1 MIQYY
6 NTEAEYAAA
15 LKDAFE
21 SQVSRI
27 SENNAIKYD
36 GRNVVVGLRSAT
48 TGAIVALDSVG
59 ALHFIPL
66 ESEPTATFLEGFTT
80 VGVVAVGVDHEDY
93 RGKIVIVN
101 KANASKMWSA
111 IYSFKLTGYTLD
123 GTDRTGKLKVY
134 SAASTFDTYTIAY
147 NAETAA
153 ALVEQLNTYFQAN
166 APFTTQ
172 HWRADA
178 DSDGNITLSFL
189 FTFADQRSCAGS
201 DGFTLTANL
210 LPEIPAGNMMLR
222 MNGNRGADGSI
233 SNWTKAISYFSAD
246 LNNASYN
253 PTAEVTS
260 PVRNYPICKPAYLG
274 QSQYRMDGTTQLD
287 YCSQLRAIYGEG
299 EAGWLKF
306 MASFYPVRPTQYGP
320 MGDKATYGDGQRN
333 TYIMADRTF
342 EKQDGSSIVAF
353 PAADYCAAVSYNHPL
368 LRKGA
373 WVLPDVDTLCA
384 VLKTVK
390 YNVVNNRNADPI
402 NKALNL
408 IGGTAVSNGSY
419 IWSGSR
425 YGAYY
430 AWCSIGYLGY
440 LSSYY
445 LYNAYLAL
453 PVALLDVSEAN
464 S

>member
-27 SENNAIKYD
+27 GENNAIKYD

-48 TGAIVALDSVG
+48 TGAIVAIDSVG

-66 ESEPTATFLEGFTT
+66 NSEPTSTFLQDFTV
-80 VGVVAVGVDHEDY
+80 VGVVAVGVEHEDF
-93 RGKIVIVN
+93 RGKVIIVN

-123 GTDRTGKLKVY
+123 GTDRTGTLKVY
-134 SAASTFDTYTIAY
+134 SAASTYDNYVISY

-153 ALVEQLNTYFQAN
+153 GLVEQLNTYFQAN

-178 DSDGNITLSFL
+178 DGDGNITLSFL
-189 FTFADQRSCAGS
+189 FTFVDQRNCAGS
-201 DGFTLTANL
+201 AGFTLTANL
-210 LPEIPAGNMMLR
+210 LPEIVANSSMLR
-222 MNGNRGADGSI
+222 VSGQRASEGAI
-233 SNWTKAISYFSAD
+233 ANWTKALAYYRND
-246 LNNASYN
+246 NG
-253 PTAEVTS
+253 TS
-260 PVRNYPICKPAYLG
+260 GYQGGRTSVQTSIKQTYPINLPTWLG
-274 QSQYRMDGTTQLD
+274 TSTKNPGDF
-287 YCSQLRAIYGEG
+287 CAALRAVYGEG

-306 MASFYPVRPTQYGP
+306 MKTCLTVQPSAFGAF
-320 MGDKATYGDGQRN
+320 DKSVCGDGERN
-333 TYIMADRTF
+333 TYIMAGRMF
-342 EKQDGSSIVAF
+342 EKQDGTSIVAF
-353 PAADYCAAVSYNHPL
+353 PAADYCASVSYDHPL

-373 WVLPDVDTLCA
+373 WVLPDVETLNA
-384 VLKTVK
+384 IHKNIH
-390 YNVVNNRNADPI
+390 YNAVNNRNADPI

-419 IWSGSR
+419 IWSSSRCNAGNAWGS
-425 YGAYY
+425 GGG
-430 AWCSIGYLGY
+430 IGNWGVNAM
-440 LSSYY
+440 
-445 LYNAYLAL
+445 YNTYLAL
-453 PVALLDVSEAN
+453 PVALLDVSDSEL
-464 S
+464 

>member
-15 LKDAFE
+15 LKSATE

-27 SENNAIKYD
+27 GENNAIKYD

-66 ESEPTATFLEGFTT
+66 ESEPTVSFLAGFTT

-101 KANASKMWSA
+101 KANASKKWSE

-123 GTDRTGKLKVY
+123 GTDRTGTLNVRDS
-134 SAASTFDTYTIAY
+134 SAWGTGVDYVISY
-147 NAETAA
+147 NAETAS

-166 APFTTQ
+166 APFTAQ

-189 FTFADQRSCAGS
+189 FADYRQASNSGKNGFA
-201 DGFTLTANL
+201 LTANL
-210 LPEIPAGNMMLR
+210 LPEIVANSNMLR
-222 MNGNRGADGSI
+222 VSGQRASEGAIANWERALVYYRNDNGTSGYQGGRTTVQTSI
-233 SNWTKAISYFSAD
+233 KQT
-246 LNNASYN
+246 
-253 PTAEVTS
+253 
-260 PVRNYPICKPAYLG
+260 YPINLPTWLG
-274 QSQYRMDGTTQLD
+274 TSTKNPGDF
-287 YCSQLRAIYGEG
+287 CAALRAVYGEG

-306 MASFYPVRPTQYGP
+306 MKTCLTVRPSAFGAF
-320 MGDKATYGDGQRN
+320 DKSVCGDGERN
-333 TYIMADRTF
+333 TYIMAGRMF
-342 EKQDGSSIVAF
+342 EKQDGTSIVAF

-368 LRKGA
+368 LKKGA
-373 WVLPDVDTLCA
+373 WQLPDVDTLTA
-384 VLKTVK
+384 IHKNIR
-390 YNVVNNRNADPI
+390 YNAVNNKKADPI
-402 NKALNL
+402 NKAIDL
-408 IGGTAVSNGSY
+408 IGGSAVSNGSY
-419 IWSGSR
+419 IWSSSR
-425 YGAYY
+425 YNAGNAWYSYGSYGVWISY
-430 AWCSIGYLGY
+430 AMCST
-440 LSSYY
+440 
-445 LYNAYLAL
+445 YLAL

>member
-15 LKDAFE
+15 LKSATE

-27 SENNAIKYD
+27 GENNAIKYD

-66 ESEPTATFLEGFTT
+66 ESEPTVSFLAGFTT

-101 KANASKMWSA
+101 KANASKKWSE

-123 GTDRTGKLKVY
+123 GTDRTGTLNVRDS
-134 SAASTFDTYTIAY
+134 SAWGTGVDYVISY
-147 NAETAA
+147 NAETAS

-166 APFTTQ
+166 APFTAQ

-189 FTFADQRSCAGS
+189 FADYRQASNSGKNGFA
-201 DGFTLTANL
+201 LTANL
-210 LPEIPAGNMMLR
+210 LPEIVANSNMLR
-222 MNGNRGADGSI
+222 VSGQRASEGAIANWERALVYYRNDNGTSGYQGGRTTVQTSI
-233 SNWTKAISYFSAD
+233 KQT
-246 LNNASYN
+246 
-253 PTAEVTS
+253 
-260 PVRNYPICKPAYLG
+260 YPINLPTWLG
-274 QSQYRMDGTTQLD
+274 TSTKNPGDF
-287 YCSQLRAIYGEG
+287 CAALRAVYGEG

-306 MASFYPVRPTQYGP
+306 MKTCLTVRPSAFGAF
-320 MGDKATYGDGQRN
+320 DKSVCGDGERN
-333 TYIMADRTF
+333 TYIMAGRMF
-342 EKQDGSSIVAF
+342 EKQDGTSIVAF

-368 LRKGA
+368 LKKGA
-373 WVLPDVDTLCA
+373 WQLPDVDTLTA
-384 VLKTVK
+384 IHKNIR
-390 YNVVNNRNADPI
+390 YNAVNNKKADPI
-402 NKALNL
+402 NKAIDL
-408 IGGTAVSNGSY
+408 IGGSAVSNGSN
-419 IWSGSR
+419 IWSSSR
-425 YGAYY
+425 CVAYY
-430 AWCSIGYLGY
+430 AWF
-440 LSSYY
+440 SYGSY
-445 LYNAYLAL
+445 GVWSNSAMCNTSLAL

>member
-15 LKDAFE
+15 LKSATE

-27 SENNAIKYD
+27 GENNAIKYD

-66 ESEPTATFLEGFTT
+66 ESEPTVSFLAGFTT

-101 KANASKMWSA
+101 KANASKKWSE

-123 GTDRTGKLKVY
+123 GTDRTGTLNVRDS
-134 SAASTFDTYTIAY
+134 SAWGTGVDYVISY
-147 NAETAA
+147 NAETAS

-166 APFTTQ
+166 APFTAQ

-189 FTFADQRSCAGS
+189 FADYRQASNSGKNGFA
-201 DGFTLTANL
+201 LTANL
-210 LPEIPAGNMMLR
+210 LPEIVANSNMLR
-222 MNGNRGADGSI
+222 VSGQRASEGAIANWERALVYYRNDNGTSGYQGGRTTVQTSI
-233 SNWTKAISYFSAD
+233 KQT
-246 LNNASYN
+246 
-253 PTAEVTS
+253 
-260 PVRNYPICKPAYLG
+260 YPINLPTWLG
-274 QSQYRMDGTTQLD
+274 TSTKNPGDF
-287 YCSQLRAIYGEG
+287 CAALRAVYGEG

-306 MASFYPVRPTQYGP
+306 MKTCLTVRPSAFGAF
-320 MGDKATYGDGQRN
+320 DKSVCGDGERN
-333 TYIMADRTF
+333 TYIMAGRMF
-342 EKQDGSSIVAF
+342 EKQDGTSIVAF

-368 LRKGA
+368 LKKGA
-373 WVLPDVDTLCA
+373 WQLPDVDTLTA
-384 VLKTVK
+384 IHKNIR
-390 YNVVNNRNADPI
+390 YNAVNNKKADPI
-402 NKALNL
+402 NKAIDL
-408 IGGTAVSNGSY
+408 IGGSAVSNGSF
-419 IWSGSR
+419 IWSSSRFNASSAWYSYGSSG
-425 YGAYY
+425 YWSGY
-430 AWCSIGYLGY
+430 AMCNTS
-440 LSSYY
+440 
-445 LYNAYLAL
+445 LAL

>member
-15 LKDAFE
+15 LKSATE

-27 SENNAIKYD
+27 GENNAIKYD

-66 ESEPTATFLEGFTT
+66 ESEPTVSFLAGFTT

-101 KANASKMWSA
+101 KANASKKWSE

-123 GTDRTGKLKVY
+123 GTDRTGTLNVRDS
-134 SAASTFDTYTIAY
+134 SAWGTGVDYVISY
-147 NAETAA
+147 NAETAS

-166 APFTTQ
+166 APFTAQ

-189 FTFADQRSCAGS
+189 FADYRQASNSGKNGFA
-201 DGFTLTANL
+201 LTANL
-210 LPEIPAGNMMLR
+210 LPEIVANSNMLR
-222 MNGNRGADGSI
+222 VSGQRASEGAIANWERALVYYRNDNGTSGYQGGRTTVQTSI
-233 SNWTKAISYFSAD
+233 KQT
-246 LNNASYN
+246 
-253 PTAEVTS
+253 
-260 PVRNYPICKPAYLG
+260 YPINLPTWLG
-274 QSQYRMDGTTQLD
+274 TSTKNPGDF
-287 YCSQLRAIYGEG
+287 CAALRAVYGEG

-306 MASFYPVRPTQYGP
+306 MKTCLTVRPSAFGAF
-320 MGDKATYGDGQRN
+320 DKSVCGDGERN
-333 TYIMADRTF
+333 TYIMAGRMF
-342 EKQDGSSIVAF
+342 EKQDGTSIVAF

-368 LRKGA
+368 LKKGA
-373 WVLPDVDTLCA
+373 WQLPDVDTLTA
-384 VLKTVK
+384 IHKNIR
-390 YNVVNNRNADPI
+390 YNAVNNKKADPI
-402 NKALNL
+402 NKAIDL
-408 IGGTAVSNGSY
+408 IGGSAVSNGSL
-419 IWSGSR
+419 IWSSSR
-425 YGAYY
+425 FVADG
-430 AWCSIGYLGY
+430 AWCSSG
-440 LSSYY
+440 
-445 LYNAYLAL
+445 LYGSWGNVAMYGTYRAL

>member
-15 LKDAFE
+15 LKSATE

-27 SENNAIKYD
+27 GENNAIKYD

-66 ESEPTATFLEGFTT
+66 ESEPTVSFLAGFTT

-101 KANASKMWSA
+101 KANASKKWSE

-123 GTDRTGKLKVY
+123 GTDRTGTLNVRDS
-134 SAASTFDTYTIAY
+134 SAWGTGVDYVISY
-147 NAETAA
+147 NAETAS

-166 APFTTQ
+166 APFTAQ

-189 FTFADQRSCAGS
+189 FADYRQASNSGKNGFA
-201 DGFTLTANL
+201 LTANL
-210 LPEIPAGNMMLR
+210 LPEIVANSSMLR
-222 MNGNRGADGSI
+222 VSGQRASEGAIANWERALVYYRNDNGTSGYQGGRTTVQTSI
-233 SNWTKAISYFSAD
+233 KQT
-246 LNNASYN
+246 
-253 PTAEVTS
+253 
-260 PVRNYPICKPAYLG
+260 YPINLPTWLG
-274 QSQYRMDGTTQLD
+274 TSTKNPGDF
-287 YCSQLRAIYGEG
+287 CAALRAVYGEG

-306 MASFYPVRPTQYGP
+306 MKTCLTVRPSAFGAF
-320 MGDKATYGDGQRN
+320 DKSVCGDGERN
-333 TYIMADRTF
+333 TYIMAGRMF
-342 EKQDGSSIVAF
+342 EKQDGTSIVAF

-368 LRKGA
+368 LKKGA
-373 WVLPDVDTLCA
+373 WQLPDVDTLTA
-384 VLKTVK
+384 IHKNIR
-390 YNVVNNRNADPI
+390 YNAVNNKKADPI
-402 NKALNL
+402 NKALDL
-408 IGGTAVSNGSY
+408 IGGSAVSNGSY
-419 IWSGSR
+419 IWSSSR
-425 YGAYY
+425 YGANS
-430 AWCSIGYLGY
+430 AWCASG
-440 LSSYY
+440 SSGN
-445 LYNAYLAL
+445 LNSGNLNNTNLAL

>member
-66 ESEPTATFLEGFTT
+66 ESEPTVSFLAGFTT

-101 KANASKMWSA
+101 KANASKKWSD

-166 APFTTQ
+166 TPFTTQ

-189 FTFADQRSCAGS
+189 FTFVDQRNCAGS

-210 LPEIPAGNMMLR
+210 LPEIVANSSMLR
-222 MNGNRGADGSI
+222 VSGQRASEGAIANWERALVYYRNDNGTSGYQGGR
-233 SNWTKAISYFSAD
+233 
-246 LNNASYN
+246 
-253 PTAEVTS
+253 TAVQTS
-260 PVRNYPICKPAYLG
+260 VKQTYPINLPTWLG
-274 QSQYRMDGTTQLD
+274 TSTKNPGDF
-287 YCSQLRAIYGEG
+287 CAALRAVYGEG

-306 MASFYPVRPTQYGP
+306 MKTCLTVRPSAFGAF
-320 MGDKATYGDGQRN
+320 DKAACGDGAKN
-333 TYIMADRTF
+333 TYIMSGRMF
-342 EKQDGSSIVAF
+342 GKQDGTSVVAF
-353 PAADYCAAVSYNHPL
+353 PAADYCASVSYSHPL
-368 LRKGA
+368 LKKGV
-373 WVLPDVDTLCA
+373 WQLPDVDTLTA
-384 VLKTVK
+384 IHKNIR
-390 YNVVNNRNADPI
+390 YNAVNNKKADPI
-402 NKALNL
+402 NKALDL
-408 IGGTAVSNGSY
+408 IGGSAVSNGSN
-419 IWSGSR
+419 IWSSSR
-425 YGAYY
+425 YIANY
-430 AWCSIGYLGY
+430 AWCSYGSFGLWSG
-440 LSSYY
+440 
-445 LYNAYLAL
+445 NAMCYTYLAL

-464 S
+464 I

>member
-15 LKDAFE
+15 LKSATE

-27 SENNAIKYD
+27 GENNAIKYD

-166 APFTTQ
+166 TPFTTQ

-189 FTFADQRSCAGS
+189 FTFVDQRNCAGS

-210 LPEIPAGNMMLR
+210 LPEIVANSSMLR
-222 MNGNRGADGSI
+222 VSGQRASEGAIANWERALVYYRNDNGTSGYQGGR
-233 SNWTKAISYFSAD
+233 
-246 LNNASYN
+246 
-253 PTAEVTS
+253 TAVQTS
-260 PVRNYPICKPAYLG
+260 VKQTYPINLPTWLG
-274 QSQYRMDGTTQLD
+274 TSTKNPGDF
-287 YCSQLRAIYGEG
+287 CAALRAVYGEG

-306 MASFYPVRPTQYGP
+306 MKTCLTVRPSAFGAF
-320 MGDKATYGDGQRN
+320 DKDVCGDGAKN
-333 TYIMADRTF
+333 TYIMAGRTF
-342 EKQDGSSIVAF
+342 TKQDGTSIVAF
-353 PAADYCAAVSYNHPL
+353 PAADYCAEVSYNHPL
-368 LRKGA
+368 LKKGA
-373 WVLPDVDTLCA
+373 WQLPDVDVMTA
-384 VLKTVK
+384 IHKNIR
-390 YNVVNNRNADPI
+390 YNAVNNRNADPI
-402 NKALNL
+402 NKGLNL
-408 IGGTAVSNGSY
+408 IGGTAISNGSG
-419 IWSGSR
+419 IWSSSR
-425 YGAYY
+425 CYARSAWFTSGTNGYWYSVILYY
-430 AWCSIGYLGY
+430 AYT
-440 LSSYY
+440 
-445 LYNAYLAL
+445 AV
-453 PVALLDVSEAN
+453 PVVLLDVSEAN
-464 S
+464 I

>member
-15 LKDAFE
+15 LKSATE

-27 SENNAIKYD
+27 GENNAIKYD

-66 ESEPTATFLEGFTT
+66 ESEPTVSFLAGFTT

-101 KANASKMWSA
+101 KANASKKWSE

-123 GTDRTGKLKVY
+123 GTDRTGTLNVRDS
-134 SAASTFDTYTIAY
+134 SAWGTGVDYVISY
-147 NAETAA
+147 NAETAS

-166 APFTTQ
+166 APFTAQ

-189 FTFADQRSCAGS
+189 FADYRQASNSGKNGFA
-201 DGFTLTANL
+201 LTANL
-210 LPEIPAGNMMLR
+210 LPEIVANSNMLR
-222 MNGNRGADGSI
+222 VSGQRASEGAIANWERALVYYRNDNGTSGYQGGRTTVQTSI
-233 SNWTKAISYFSAD
+233 KQT
-246 LNNASYN
+246 
-253 PTAEVTS
+253 
-260 PVRNYPICKPAYLG
+260 YPINLPTWLG
-274 QSQYRMDGTTQLD
+274 TSTKNPGDF
-287 YCSQLRAIYGEG
+287 CAALRAVYGEG
-299 EAGWLKF
+299 EPGWLKF
-306 MASFYPVRPTQYGP
+306 MKTCLTVRPSAFGAF
-320 MGDKATYGDGQRN
+320 DKSVCGDGERN
-333 TYIMADRTF
+333 TYIMAGRMF
-342 EKQDGSSIVAF
+342 EKQDGTSIVAF

-368 LRKGA
+368 LKKGA
-373 WVLPDVDTLCA
+373 WQLPDVDTLTA
-384 VLKTVK
+384 IHKNIR
-390 YNVVNNRNADPI
+390 YNAVNNKKADPI
-402 NKALNL
+402 NKALDL
-408 IGGTAVSNGSY
+408 IGGSAVSNGSI
-419 IWSGSR
+419 IWSSSR
-425 YGAYY
+425 YYANY
-430 AWCSIGYLGY
+430 AWYFSGYYG
-440 LSSYY
+440 SWVSYVMY
-445 LYNAYLAL
+445 YISLAL

>member
-15 LKDAFE
+15 LKSATE

-27 SENNAIKYD
+27 GENNAIKYD

-66 ESEPTATFLEGFTT
+66 ESEPTVSFLAGFTT

-101 KANASKMWSA
+101 KANASKKWSE

-123 GTDRTGKLKVY
+123 GTDRTGTLNVRDS
-134 SAASTFDTYTIAY
+134 SAWGTGVDYVISY
-147 NAETAA
+147 NAETAS

-166 APFTTQ
+166 APFTAQ

-189 FTFADQRSCAGS
+189 FADYRQASNSGKNGFA
-201 DGFTLTANL
+201 LTANL
-210 LPEIPAGNMMLR
+210 LPEIVANSNMLR
-222 MNGNRGADGSI
+222 VSGQRASEGAIANWERALVYYRNDNGTSGYQGGRTTVQTSI
-233 SNWTKAISYFSAD
+233 KQT
-246 LNNASYN
+246 
-253 PTAEVTS
+253 
-260 PVRNYPICKPAYLG
+260 YPINLPTWLG
-274 QSQYRMDGTTQLD
+274 TSTKNPGDF
-287 YCSQLRAIYGEG
+287 CAALRAVYGEG

-306 MASFYPVRPTQYGP
+306 MKTCLTVRPSAFGAF
-320 MGDKATYGDGQRN
+320 DKSVCGDGERN
-333 TYIMADRTF
+333 TYIMAGRMF
-342 EKQDGSSIVAF
+342 EKQDGTSIVAF

-368 LRKGA
+368 LKKGA
-373 WVLPDVDTLCA
+373 WQLPDVDTLTA
-384 VLKTVK
+384 IHKNIR
-390 YNVVNNRNADPI
+390 YNAVNNKKADPI
-402 NKALNL
+402 NKAIDL
-408 IGGTAVSNGSY
+408 IGGSAVSNGST
-419 IWSGSR
+419 IWSSSR
-425 YGAYY
+425 YGANI
-430 AWCSIGYLGY
+430 AWCSGGGYGSWSNY
-440 LSSYY
+440 AM
-445 LYNAYLAL
+445 YNTNLAL

>member
-15 LKDAFE
+15 LKSATE

-27 SENNAIKYD
+27 GENNAIKYD

-59 ALHFIPL
+59 VLHFIPL
-66 ESEPTATFLEGFTT
+66 ESEPTVSFLAGFTT

-101 KANASKMWSA
+101 KANASKKWSE

-123 GTDRTGKLKVY
+123 GTDRTGTLNVRDS
-134 SAASTFDTYTIAY
+134 SAWGTGVDYVISY
-147 NAETAA
+147 NAETAS

-166 APFTTQ
+166 APFTAQ

-189 FTFADQRSCAGS
+189 FADYRQASNSGKNGFA
-201 DGFTLTANL
+201 LTANL
-210 LPEIPAGNMMLR
+210 LPEIVANSNMLR
-222 MNGNRGADGSI
+222 VSGQRASEGAIANWERALVYYRNDNGTSGYQGGRTTVQTSI
-233 SNWTKAISYFSAD
+233 KQT
-246 LNNASYN
+246 
-253 PTAEVTS
+253 
-260 PVRNYPICKPAYLG
+260 YPINLPTWLG
-274 QSQYRMDGTTQLD
+274 TSTKNPGDF
-287 YCSQLRAIYGEG
+287 CAALRAVYGEG

-306 MASFYPVRPTQYGP
+306 MKTCLTVRPSAFGAF
-320 MGDKATYGDGQRN
+320 DKSVCGDGERN
-333 TYIMADRTF
+333 TYIMAGRMF
-342 EKQDGSSIVAF
+342 EKQDGTSIVAF

-368 LRKGA
+368 LKKGA
-373 WVLPDVDTLCA
+373 WQLPDVDTLTA
-384 VLKTVK
+384 IHKNIR
-390 YNVVNNRNADPI
+390 YNAVNNKKADPI
-402 NKALNL
+402 NKALDL
-408 IGGTAVSNGSY
+408 IGGSAVSNGSN
-419 IWSGSR
+419 IWSSSR
-425 YGAYY
+425 CNASY
-430 AWCSIGYLGY
+430 AWCSYGYGY
-440 LSSYY
+440 WVSNAMCS
-445 LYNAYLAL
+445 AYLAL

>member
-15 LKDAFE
+15 LKSATE

-27 SENNAIKYD
+27 GENNAIKYD

-66 ESEPTATFLEGFTT
+66 ESEPTVSFLAGFTT

-101 KANASKMWSA
+101 KANASKKWSE

-123 GTDRTGKLKVY
+123 GTDRTGTLNVRDS
-134 SAASTFDTYTIAY
+134 SAWGTGVDYVISY
-147 NAETAA
+147 NAETAS

-166 APFTTQ
+166 APFTAQ

-189 FTFADQRSCAGS
+189 FADYRQASNSGKNGFA
-201 DGFTLTANL
+201 LTANL
-210 LPEIPAGNMMLR
+210 LPEIVANSNMLR
-222 MNGNRGADGSI
+222 VSGQRASEGAIANWERALVYYRNDNGTSGYQGGRTTVQTSI
-233 SNWTKAISYFSAD
+233 KQT
-246 LNNASYN
+246 
-253 PTAEVTS
+253 
-260 PVRNYPICKPAYLG
+260 YPINLPTWLG
-274 QSQYRMDGTTQLD
+274 TSTKNPGDF
-287 YCSQLRAIYGEG
+287 CAALRAVYGEG

-306 MASFYPVRPTQYGP
+306 MKTCLTVRPSAFGAF
-320 MGDKATYGDGQRN
+320 DKSVCGDGERN
-333 TYIMADRTF
+333 TYIMAGRMF
-342 EKQDGSSIVAF
+342 EKQDGTSIVAF

-368 LRKGA
+368 LKKGA
-373 WVLPDVDTLCA
+373 WQLPDVDTLTA
-384 VLKTVK
+384 IHKNIR
-390 YNVVNNRNADPI
+390 YNAVNNKKADPI
-402 NKALNL
+402 NKAIDL
-408 IGGTAVSNGSY
+408 IGGSAVSNGSN
-419 IWSGSR
+419 IWSSSR
-425 YGAYY
+425 YSAIN
-430 AWCSIGYLGY
+430 AWYSGGGGGIWG
-440 LSSYY
+440 LSAVC
-445 LYNAYLAL
+445 NTYLAL

>member
-15 LKDAFE
+15 LKSATE

-27 SENNAIKYD
+27 GENNAIKYD

-66 ESEPTATFLEGFTT
+66 ESEPTVSFLAGFTT

-101 KANASKMWSA
+101 KANASKKWSE

-123 GTDRTGKLKVY
+123 GTDRTGTLNVRDS
-134 SAASTFDTYTIAY
+134 SAWGTGVDYVISY
-147 NAETAA
+147 NAETAS

-166 APFTTQ
+166 APFTAQ

-189 FTFADQRSCAGS
+189 FADYRQASNSGKNGFA
-201 DGFTLTANL
+201 LTANL
-210 LPEIPAGNMMLR
+210 LPEIVANSNMLR
-222 MNGNRGADGSI
+222 VSGQRASEGAIANWERALVYYRNDNGTSGYQGGRTTVQTSI
-233 SNWTKAISYFSAD
+233 KQT
-246 LNNASYN
+246 
-253 PTAEVTS
+253 
-260 PVRNYPICKPAYLG
+260 YPINLPTWLG
-274 QSQYRMDGTTQLD
+274 TSTKNPGDF
-287 YCSQLRAIYGEG
+287 CAALRAVYGEG

-306 MASFYPVRPTQYGP
+306 MKTCLTVRPSAFGAF
-320 MGDKATYGDGQRN
+320 DKSVCGDGERN
-333 TYIMADRTF
+333 TYIMAGRMF
-342 EKQDGSSIVAF
+342 EKQDGTSIVAF

-368 LRKGA
+368 LKKGA
-373 WVLPDVDTLCA
+373 WQLPDVDTLTA
-384 VLKTVK
+384 IHKNIR
-390 YNVVNNRNADPI
+390 YNAVNNKKADPI
-402 NKALNL
+402 NKAIDL
-408 IGGTAVSNGSY
+408 IGGSAVSNGSN
-419 IWSGSR
+419 IWSSSR
-425 YGAYY
+425 YYAYY
-430 AWCSIGYLGY
+430 AWFSSGGYGLW
-440 LSSYY
+440 SFSAMC
-445 LYNAYLAL
+445 NAYLAL